1 MAGSIQLPHGA
12 VATCRDVPSANGW
25 LESVLFV
32 KTSVDVSGGSSMA
45 QELAAAIQEYVRCGV
60 ADRVE
65 IN

>member
-1 MAGSIQLPHGA
+1 MPNRIHLPHGA
-12 VATCRDVPSANGW
+12 IATCRDVPSANGW

-32 KTSVDVSGGSSMA
+32 KTSVNVSTNSSKA
-45 QELAAAIQEYVRCGV
+45 RELSAAIQEYIRNGL

>member
-1 MAGSIQLPHGA
+1 MPHRIQLPHGA
-12 VATCRDVPSANGW
+12 IATCRDVPSANGW

-32 KTSVDVSGGSSMA
+32 KTSLNVSSNNSEA
-45 QELAAAIQEYVRCGV
+45 RELAAAIQEYVRSGL